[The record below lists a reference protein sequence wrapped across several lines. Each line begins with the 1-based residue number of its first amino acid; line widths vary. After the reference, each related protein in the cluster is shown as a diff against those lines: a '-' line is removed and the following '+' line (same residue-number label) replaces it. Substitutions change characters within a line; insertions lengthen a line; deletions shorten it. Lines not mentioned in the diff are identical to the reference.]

1 MIKNIKVNT
10 VKDVDK
16 LNGIAKLAK
25 ETPGTH
31 THGLLVKFAA
41 DWCGFCKSMQE
52 DWDKL
57 TEDLERDY
65 ECKNQNCLLTIASI
79 RVQDMGNND
88 EILSRLQNI
97 PKDINGVPV
106 IMFVSGG
113 SRAEEY
119 SGDRNYA
126 GIMEWILKNKHFP
139 IQKKQTNVKVSPN
152 RSQSRKHSSSS
163 SSTTIKRIIKN
174 ARPQFKEVNRKTLRR
189 LHRELRRKNAI
200 SVKNRKK
207 TPYPSLH
214 PNPNQALNPKV
225 PAYLK

>member
-10 VKDVDK
+10 EQDVDK

-25 ETPGTH
+25 ENLG

-41 DWCGFCKSMQE
+41 DWCGYCKSMQE

-57 TEDLERDY
+57 TEELERDY
-65 ECKNQNCLLTIASI
+65 ECKNQKCSLTIASI

-88 EILSRLQNI
+88 KIISRLQNI

-106 IMFVSGG
+106 IMFVVGG

-119 SGDRNYA
+119 SGERNYA
-126 GIMEWILKNKHFP
+126 GIKEWILKNKHFP
-139 IQKKQTNVKVSPN
+139 VQKKQSNVKVSPN
-152 RSQSRKHSSSS
+152 HSHSKLGSRTRKHSSI
-163 SSTTIKRIIKN
+163 TINRIIRN
-174 ARPQFKEVNRKTLRR
+174 ARPQFKEVNRDTLRR
-189 LHRELRRKNAI
+189 LHRELRRKNAR

-207 TPYPSLH
+207 TPYP
-214 PNPNQALNPKV
+214 NQAQNMNPKI

>member
-10 VKDVDK
+10 VQDVDK
-16 LNGIAKLAK
+16 LNGISKEAK
-25 ETPGTH
+25 ETPGTY

-57 TEDLERDY
+57 TEELERDY
-65 ECKNQNCLLTIASI
+65 ECKNQNCSLTIASI

-139 IQKKQTNVKVSPN
+139 VQKKQTVSP
-152 RSQSRKHSSSS
+152 RPRPSSRKHSSS
-163 SSTTIKRIIKN
+163 TTINRIIKN

-207 TPYPSLH
+207 TPYPSPR
-214 PNPNQALNPKV
+214 PNPKI

>member
-10 VKDVDK
+10 KEDVDK
-16 LNGIAKLAK
+16 LNGISKQAK
-25 ETPGTH
+25 ETKGTH

-41 DWCGFCKSMQE
+41 DWCGFCKSMQN

-57 TEDLERDY
+57 TEELERDY
-65 ECKNQNCLLTIASI
+65 ECKNQNCSLTIASI

-106 IMFVSGG
+106 IMFVAGG
-113 SRAEEY
+113 SRADEY

-139 IQKKQTNVKVSPN
+139 VQKKQTVSPRP
-152 RSQSRKHSSSS
+152 RSRSSSRKHSSS
-163 SSTTIKRIIKN
+163 TTINRIIKN

-207 TPYPSLH
+207 TPYPS
-214 PNPNQALNPKV
+214 PRPNQKI

>member
-10 VKDVDK
+10 VQDVDK
-16 LNGIAKLAK
+16 LNGISKEAK

-57 TEDLERDY
+57 TEELERDY
-65 ECKNQNCLLTIASI
+65 ECKNQNCSLTIASI

-139 IQKKQTNVKVSPN
+139 VQKKQTVSPN
-152 RSQSRKHSSSS
+152 RSRKHSSSS
-163 SSTTIKRIIKN
+163 SSTTINRIIKN

-207 TPYPSLH
+207 TPYPSPR
-214 PNPNQALNPKV
+214 PNTKI

>member
-10 VKDVDK
+10 KDDVDK
-16 LNGIAKLAK
+16 LNGISKQAK
-25 ETPGTH
+25 ETKGTH

-41 DWCGFCKSMQE
+41 DWCGFCKSMQN

-57 TEDLERDY
+57 TEELERDY
-65 ECKNQNCLLTIASI
+65 ECKNQNCSLTIASI

-113 SRAEEY
+113 SRADEY

-139 IQKKQTNVKVSPN
+139 VQKKQTVSPRPRP
-152 RSQSRKHSSSS
+152 RSSSRKHSSS
-163 SSTTIKRIIKN
+163 TTINRIIKN

-189 LHRELRRKNAI
+189 LHKELRRKNAI

-207 TPYPSLH
+207 TPYPSPR
-214 PNPNQALNPKV
+214 PNPKI

>member
-10 VKDVDK
+10 EEDVDK
-16 LNGIAKLAK
+16 LNGISKQAN
-25 ETPGTH
+25 ESQGTH

-41 DWCGFCKSMQE
+41 DWCGFCKSMQK

-57 TEDLERDY
+57 TEELERDY
-65 ECKNQNCLLTIASI
+65 ECKNQNCSLTIASI
-79 RVQDMGNND
+79 RVQDMGTND
-88 EILSRLQNI
+88 KILSRLQNI

-106 IMFVSGG
+106 IMFVAGG

-139 IQKKQTNVKVSPN
+139 VQKKQTVSPH
-152 RSQSRKHSSSS
+152 RSQSQSSSSSRKHSSSS
-163 SSTTIKRIIKN
+163 SSTTINRIIKN

-207 TPYPSLH
+207 TPYPSPH
-214 PNPNQALNPKV
+214 PNPKI